1 MIHGLVFREKY
12 KYNHLEEIK
21 SEENKLM
28 SIKKSQCVLQNK
40 KCFSICCKMKKQNK
54 KGEGGSKVVHSAP
67 LWWICG
73 DAHKRNPQSLNQ
85 INLCLFENI

>member
-1 MIHGLVFREKY
+1 MAQMGFRSKMEYMIHGLVFREKY

-28 SIKKSQCVLQNK
+28 SIKKSQRVLQNK

-54 KGEGGSKVVHSAP
+54 KEKAVRRWSTAP
-67 LWWICG
+67 LCG
-73 DAHKRNPQSLNQ
+73 GFVVMHTKETH
-85 INLCLFENI
+85 NL